1 MAVIQKTIQLE
12 GTKGSQEAMALFD
25 SGATYSCIR
34 PELAAAL
41 EIVLRLPRPMDF
53 STAKDGEVVTAR
65 ERVSL
70 NFYLDGYRFS
80 DEFMVIEGL
89 ADAVIIGAKTLQSW
103 RMRLDFE
110 HDRVLYD
117 PRVTKLRILG
127 APEQVLEELS
137 HEAPGELQERTPVD
151 GAGSREQAATG
162 GRSRRL

>member
-1 MAVIQKTIQLE
+1 MAVIERRVRLE
-12 GTKGSQEAMALFD
+12 GSKGAVRIRTIFD
-25 SGATYSCIR
+25 SGATYSCLR
-34 PELAAAL
+34 PDLASRLAHL
-41 EIVLRLPRPMDF
+41 EPLRGVRRF
-53 STAKDGEVVTAR
+53 GTAKQAVGLKAR
-65 ERVSL
+65 FAVRL
-70 NFYLDGYRFS
+70 DFYLGSCRFS